1 MLTKINILKIISDHF
16 GTLKNFQT
24 GKISL
29 RDVFLFYALPVLVS
43 VFLLS
48 TDFKLKDGLVEILIT
63 SFSIFTA
70 LLFNLLLLTF
80 DIVREKLEITPG
92 KENKDKRYYEIKKEL
107 LKEAYAN
114 ISYSIFVSILGLL
127 FLLLSQIDMCQLC
140 RTVICGIIYFICFNF
155 ILTLFLILTRIHT
168 LLSNEF

>member
-1 MLTKINILKIISDHF
+1 MLTKINIIKIISDHLL
-16 GTLKNFQT
+16 TLQDYRTKKT
-24 GKISL
+24 SSKDIL
-29 RDVFLFYALPVLVS
+29 LFYLLPVLIS
-43 VFLLS
+43 AFLVA
-48 TDFKLKDGLVEILIT
+48 TEFKLKEGLVEILIT

-80 DIVREKLEITPG
+80 DIVREKLELTPG
-92 KENKDKRYYEIKKEL
+92 KENKDKLYYEIKKDL
-107 LKEAYAN
+107 LKQAYAN

-127 FLLLSQIDMCQLC
+127 FLLLSQIEMCLLC
-140 RTVICGIIYFICFNF
+140 KTILCGIIYFICFNF